1 MNTKHKPATGLP
13 WVAAYGSS
21 TIRTFDGKGTVA
33 AAIKSADVAYLA
45 HTANAY
51 PELVEALKAM
61 RAAFWGTSHNETED
75 AANEMAR
82 ALLTKLGEA

>member
-1 MNTKHKPATGLP
+1 MNTNHKPATPLP
-13 WVAAYGSS
+13 WRQKTFAVLDAGDEGVAETYERGDTSY
-21 TIRTFDGKGTVA
+21 I
-33 AAIKSADVAYLA
+33 A
-45 HTANAY
+45 HACNHY

-82 ALLTKLGEA
+82 ALLTKLGE